1 MDKNTIIGIV
11 LMGLLLF
18 GFTFYQNKQYQKQAA
33 YQAQLDSIAAVE
45 RFRADSL
52 AAAEALRDTSRS
64 LSGVEGSGVEGSGV
78 EMSAAP
84 IYKDSLLEASRSAEG
99 EIITLSNDKFEV
111 AFTTKGAQPYS
122 AMIKDYKTYGGED
135 LYLFK
140 PGTSQFGIQVY
151 AGEMVNTS
159 DFIFQVAEKTD
170 TTLAMRLPFSGGG
183 YIEQRYSIKEG
194 EYMVRNNLSFVGM
207 ENVIPK
213 NVFSVDLDYSM
224 TIPRLEK
231 GYKNE
236 SQYSKLDWYFS
247 GEKKPSDIGRARS
260 ASKRVD
266 NKVAWFAFQQQFFS
280 AIFRAPKEYTSA
292 EFDIK
297 FFPEDDPDKNLMACV
312 ARMRA
317 DFQPGQK
324 ETVIPFEYYFGPNHY
339 KTLKSYD
346 QKYERIIPLG
356 GNVVGI
362 FTKYVIIPLFDFLHK
377 FISNFGIIILLMTI
391 FIKIVVFPFAY
402 KSYSSSAK
410 MQAIKPEIDKL
421 NAKYPKQEDA
431 MKKQQAQMDL
441 YKRAGISPMGGC
453 LPMLLQFPILW
464 AMFRFFPASIELRQQ
479 PFLWA
484 DDLSAYD
491 SFINFGTR
499 VPLLGDHIS
508 LFALLMAV
516 SMFFY
521 SKLTTASQPG
531 SDDPQ
536 MASMRF
542 MSVWMM
548 PIMMYFI
555 CNSLSSGLSYYYLL
569 SNLIT
574 MVETWVIKKWFVHP
588 EEIQARLKATE
599 GKKQPKSKWQQRLE
613 EAQRM
618 QAQMQKEQAKK
629 NGRR

>member
-1 MDKNTIIGIV
+1 
-11 LMGLLLF
+11 MGLLLF

-45 RFRADSL
+45 QFRADSIAAVE
-52 AAAEALRDTSRS
+52 AAALRQATSQDS
-64 LSGVEGSGVEGSGV
+64 TLLADGSVSVLSQQAV
-78 EMSAAP
+78 
-84 IYKDSLLEASRSAEG
+84 YKDSLLEAAHNG
-99 EIITLSNDKFEV
+99 EAQIITLSNDKFEV
-111 AFTTKGAQPYS
+111 AFTTKGAQPWS
-122 AMIKDYKTYGGED
+122 ARLKDYKTYGGED

-140 PGTSQFGIQVY
+140 PESSLLSLQVY

-159 DFIFQVAEKTD
+159 EFNFNVAEKTD
-170 TTLAMRLPFSGGG
+170 TSVVMRLPFAGGG
-183 YIEQRYSIKEG
+183 YIEQKYSIREG
-194 EYMVRNNLSFVGM
+194 EYIVDNALSFVGM
-207 ENVIPK
+207 ENIIPK
-213 NVFSVDLDYSM
+213 NVFNLDIDYSM
-224 TIPRLEK
+224 TIPRMEK

-236 SQYSKLDWYFS
+236 SQYSKLNYYFS
-247 GEKKPSDIGRARS
+247 GEKKPSDLGRSRS
-260 ASKRVD
+260 SSKRVD
-266 NKVAWFAFQQQFFS
+266 NKIAWFAFQQQFFS
-280 AIFRAPKEYTSA
+280 AIFRAPNEYTSA
-292 EFDIK
+292 DFDIK
-297 FFPEDDPDKNLMACV
+297 FFPEDDESHNLMTCQAKV
-312 ARMRA
+312 RT
-317 DFQPGQK
+317 DFQPGQH
-324 ETVIPFEYYFGPNHY
+324 ETVVPFQFYFGPNHS

-346 QKYERIIPLG
+346 QKFERMIPLG
-356 GNVVGI
+356 GSVVGI
-362 FTKYVIIPLFDFLHK
+362 FTKYVIIPTFDLLRK
-377 FISNFGIIILLMTI
+377 SISNFGIIILIMTI
-391 FIKIVVFPFAY
+391 LIKLVVLPFAY

-499 VPLLGDHIS
+499 IPLLGDHIS
-508 LFALLMAV
+508 LFALLMAI

-574 MVETWVIKKWFVHP
+574 MLETWVIKKWFVHP

-599 GKKQPKSKWQQRLE
+599 GKKAPKSKWQQRLE

-629 NGRR
+629 NGKR

>member
-1 MDKNTIIGIV
+1 MDKNTLIGIV

-33 YQAQLDSIAAVE
+33 YQAQLDSIA
-45 RFRADSL
+45 RHKADSI
-52 AAAEALRDTSRS
+52 AAAEAILQAQAPKDSIES
-64 LSGVEGSGVEGSGV
+64 EGIAGEVVE
-78 EMSAAP
+78 P
-84 IYKDSLLEASRSAEG
+84 QTIYKDTLLESAHSAEG
-99 EIITLSNDKFEV
+99 QIITLSNDKFEV

-122 AMIKDYKTYGGED
+122 ARIKDYKTYEGED

-140 PGTSQFGIQVY
+140 PDMSRFGVQVY
-151 AGEMVNTS
+151 AGEMINTS
-159 DFIFQVAEKTD
+159 EFNFVVASQSD
-170 TTLAMRLPFSGGG
+170 TSVVMRLPFSGGG
-183 YIEQRYSIKEG
+183 YIEQRYAIREG
-194 EYMVRNNLSFVGM
+194 EYIVDNTLSFVGM
-207 ENVIPK
+207 ENIIPK
-213 NVFSVDLDYSM
+213 NVFSLDLDYTM

-236 SQYSKLDWYFS
+236 SQYSKLDYYFS
-247 GEKKPSDIGRARS
+247 GEKKPSDMGRSRS
-260 ASKRVD
+260 SSKRVD
-266 NKVAWFAFQQQFFS
+266 TKVSWFAFQQQFFS
-280 AIFRAPKEYTSA
+280 AIFRAKKEYSSA

-297 FFPEDDPDKNLMACV
+297 FLPEEDEAHNLMTCQ
-312 ARMRA
+312 ARMRT
-317 DFQPGQK
+317 DFQPGQH
-324 ETVIPFEYYFGPNHY
+324 ETVVPFEFYFGPNHY

-356 GNVVGI
+356 GSVVGL

-377 FISNFGIIILLMTI
+377 FISNFGLIILLMTI
-391 FIKIVVFPFAY
+391 FIKLVVLPFAY

-421 NAKYPKQEDA
+421 SEKYPKQEDA

-453 LPMLLQFPILW
+453 LPMILQFPILW

-484 DDLSAYD
+484 EDLSAYD
-491 SFINFGTR
+491 SIINFGTR

-508 LFALLMAV
+508 LFALLMAI

-531 SDDPQ
+531 ANDPQ

-574 MVETWVIKKWFVHP
+574 MLETWVIKKWFVHP
-588 EEIQARLKATE
+588 EEIQAKLKASE

>member
-1 MDKNTIIGIV
+1 
-11 LMGLLLF
+11 
-18 GFTFYQNKQYQKQAA
+18 
-33 YQAQLDSIAAVE
+33 
-45 RFRADSL
+45 
-52 AAAEALRDTSRS
+52 
-64 LSGVEGSGVEGSGV
+64 
-78 EMSAAP
+78 
-84 IYKDSLLEASRSAEG
+84 
-99 EIITLSNDKFEV
+99 
-111 AFTTKGAQPYS
+111 
-122 AMIKDYKTYGGED
+122 
-135 LYLFK
+135 
-140 PGTSQFGIQVY
+140 
-151 AGEMVNTS
+151 
-159 DFIFQVAEKTD
+159 
-170 TTLAMRLPFSGGG
+170 
-183 YIEQRYSIKEG
+183 
-194 EYMVRNNLSFVGM
+194 M

-213 NVFSVDLDYSM
+213 NVFSIDMDYNM
-224 TIPRLEK
+224 TIPRMEK
-231 GYKNE
+231 GFKNE
-236 SQYSKLDWYFS
+236 SQYSKLDYYFS
-247 GEKKPSDIGRARS
+247 GEKKPADIGRSRS
-260 ASKRVD
+260 TSKRVD
-266 NKVAWFAFQQQFFS
+266 TKVSWFAFQQQFFS
-280 AIFRAPKEYTSA
+280 AIFRAPKEYSSA

-297 FFPEDDPDKNLMACV
+297 FFPEDDPDHNLMTCQAG
-312 ARMRA
+312 MRV
-317 DFQPGQK
+317 DFQPGQV
-324 ETVIPFEYYFGPNHY
+324 ESVIPFEYYFGPNHY

-346 QKYERIIPLG
+346 HKFERIIPLG

-362 FTKYVIIPLFDFLHK
+362 FTKYVIIPTFDFLRK
-377 FISNFGIIILLMTI
+377 FISNFGIIILIMTLL
-391 FIKIVVFPFAY
+391 IKLVVLPFAY

-421 NAKYPKQEDA
+421 SAKYPKQEDA

-484 DDLSAYD
+484 EDLSAYD
-491 SFINFGTR
+491 SIINFGTR

-508 LFALLMAV
+508 LFALLMAI

-531 SDDPQ
+531 ADDPQ

-574 MVETWVIKKWFVHP
+574 MFETWVIKKWFVHP
-588 EEIQARLKATE
+588 EEIQAKLKASE

-613 EAQRM
+613 EAQKM
-618 QAQMQKEQAKK
+618 QAQMQREQAKK

>member
-1 MDKNTIIGIV
+1 MDKNSIIGIV

-45 RFRADSL
+45 RFRADSI
-52 AAAEALRDTSRS
+52 AAAEAVVRDSIRAVAGS
-64 LSGVEGSGVEGSGV
+64 EGRETVISEAGPV
-78 EMSAAP
+78 A
-84 IYKDSLLEASRSAEG
+84 IYKDSLLASSHSGEG
-99 EIITLSNDKFEV
+99 QVVTLSNDKFEV

-122 AMIKDYKTYGGED
+122 ARLKDYKTYGGDD

-140 PGTSQFGIQVY
+140 PGMSQLGIQVY
-151 AGEMVNTS
+151 AGEMINTS
-159 DFIFQVAEKTD
+159 DFNFTLAEQTD
-170 TTLAMRLPFSGGG
+170 TSVVMRLPFSGGG
-183 YIEQRYSIKEG
+183 YIEQRYSIREG
-194 EYMVRNNLSFVGM
+194 EYIVKNALSFVGM

-213 NVFSVDLDYSM
+213 NVFSLDMDYSM
-224 TIPRLEK
+224 TIPRMEK

-236 SQYSKLDWYFS
+236 SQYSKLNYYFS
-247 GEKKPSDIGRARS
+247 GEKKPADMGRSRNS
-260 ASKRVD
+260 SKRVD
-266 NKVAWFAFQQQFFS
+266 NKVSWFAFQQQFFS
-280 AIFRAPKEYTSA
+280 AIFRAEKEYASA
-292 EFDIK
+292 DFDIQ
-297 FFPEDDPDKNLMACV
+297 FFPEEDESHNLMTCQAKV
-312 ARMRA
+312 RT
-317 DFQPGQK
+317 DFQPGQH
-324 ETVIPFEYYFGPNHY
+324 ETVVPFEFYFGPNHY

-346 QKYERIIPLG
+346 QKYERMIPLG
-356 GNVVGI
+356 GSVVGL
-362 FTKYVIIPLFDFLHK
+362 FTKYVIIPTFDLLRR
-377 FISNFGIIILLMTI
+377 FISNFGIIILIMTI
-391 FIKIVVFPFAY
+391 LIKMVVFPFAF

-410 MQAIKPEIDKL
+410 MQVIKPEIDKL
-421 NAKYPKQEDA
+421 SEKYPRQEDA

-484 DDLSAYD
+484 EDLSAYD
-491 SFINFGTR
+491 SIVNFGTR

-508 LFALLMAV
+508 LFALLMAI

-531 SDDPQ
+531 ANDPQ

-574 MVETWVIKKWFVHP
+574 MLETWVIKKWFVHP

>member
-1 MDKNTIIGIV
+1 
-11 LMGLLLF
+11 MGLLLF
-18 GFTFYQNKQYQKQAA
+18 GFTFYQNKQFQKQQA

-45 RFRADSL
+45 QFRADSIAAVE
-52 AAAEALRDTSRS
+52 AAALRQARGADSTS
-64 LSGVEGSGVEGSGV
+64 LSPAGEAGALAGSQPV
-78 EMSAAP
+78 
-84 IYKDSLLEASRSAEG
+84 YKDSLLEAAHSAEG
-99 EIITLSNDKFEV
+99 QIITLSNDKFEV

-122 AMIKDYKTYGGED
+122 ARLNEYKAYGGDD

-140 PGTSQFGIQVY
+140 PGNSQLAVQVY

-159 DFIFQVAEKTD
+159 EFNFTVAEKTD
-170 TTLAMRLPFSGGG
+170 TSVAMRLPFAGGG
-183 YIEQRYSIKEG
+183 YIEQRYSIREG
-194 EYMVRNNLSFVGM
+194 EYMVDNALSFVGM

-213 NVFSVDLDYSM
+213 NVFSLDIDYSM

-236 SQYSKLDWYFS
+236 SQYSKLDYYFS
-247 GEKKPSDIGRARS
+247 GEKKPADMGRSRNS
-260 ASKRVD
+260 SKRVD
-266 NKVAWFAFQQQFFS
+266 NRVAWFAFQQQFFS

-292 EFDIK
+292 DFDIK
-297 FFPEDDPDKNLMACV
+297 FFPEEDESRNLMTCQAKV
-312 ARMRA
+312 RT
-317 DFQPGQK
+317 DFQPGQH
-324 ETVIPFEYYFGPNHY
+324 ETVIPFQYYFGPNHY
-339 KTLKSYD
+339 RTLKSYD
-346 QKYERIIPLG
+346 QKFERIIPLG
-356 GNVVGI
+356 GSVIGL
-362 FTKYVIIPLFDFLHK
+362 FTRYVIIPTFDLLRK
-377 FISNFGIIILLMTI
+377 SISNFGIIILIMTLL
-391 FIKIVVFPFAY
+391 IKLVVFPFAY

-441 YKRAGISPMGGC
+441 YRRAGISPMGGC

-491 SFINFGTR
+491 SIINFGTR

-521 SKLTTASQPG
+521 SKITTASQPG

-599 GKKQPKSKWQQRLE
+599 GKKAPKSKWQQRLE
-613 EAQRM
+613 EAQKM
-618 QAQMQKEQAKK
+618 QAQMQKEQARK
-629 NGRR
+629 NGKR

>member
-1 MDKNTIIGIV
+1 MDKNTLIGIV

-33 YQAQLDSIAAVE
+33 YQAQLDSIA
-45 RFRADSL
+45 RHQADSI
-52 AAAEALRDTSRS
+52 AAAEALLHAQEPKDTV
-64 LSGVEGSGVEGSGV
+64 GAEAVVGEAIE
-78 EMSAAP
+78 P
-84 IYKDSLLEASRSAEG
+84 QTIYKDSLLESAHSAEG
-99 EIITLSNDKFEV
+99 QIITLANDKFEV

-122 AMIKDYKTYGGED
+122 AKIKDYKTYSGED

-140 PGTSQFGIQVY
+140 PDMSRLGVQVY
-151 AGEMVNTS
+151 AGEMINTADFNFVVASQS
-159 DFIFQVAEKTD
+159 DTSVV
-170 TTLAMRLPFSGGG
+170 MRLPFSGGG
-183 YIEQRYSIKEG
+183 YIEQRYAIREG
-194 EYMVRNNLSFVGM
+194 EYIVENSLSFVGM
-207 ENVIPK
+207 ENIIPK
-213 NVFSVDLDYSM
+213 NVFSLDLDYTV
-224 TIPRLEK
+224 TIPRMEK

-236 SQYSKLDWYFS
+236 SQYSKLDYYFS
-247 GEKKPSDIGRARS
+247 GEKKPSDMGRSRS
-260 ASKRVD
+260 SSKRVD
-266 NKVAWFAFQQQFFS
+266 NRISWFAFQQQFFS
-280 AIFRAPKEYTSA
+280 AIFRAKKEYSSA

-297 FFPEDDPDKNLMACV
+297 FLPEDDEDHNLMTCQ
-312 ARMRA
+312 ARMRT
-317 DFQPGQK
+317 DFQPGQH
-324 ETVIPFEYYFGPNHY
+324 ETVVPFEFYFGPNHY
-339 KTLKSYD
+339 KTLKTYD

-356 GNVVGI
+356 GSVVGL

-377 FISNFGIIILLMTI
+377 FISNFGLIILLMTI
-391 FIKIVVFPFAY
+391 FIKLVVLPFAY

-421 NAKYPKQEDA
+421 SEKYPKQEDA

-453 LPMLLQFPILW
+453 LPMILQFPILW

-484 DDLSAYD
+484 EDLSAYD
-491 SFINFGTR
+491 SIINFGTR

-508 LFALLMAV
+508 LFALLMAI

-531 SDDPQ
+531 ANDPQ

-574 MVETWVIKKWFVHP
+574 MLETWVIKKWFVHP
-588 EEIQARLKATE
+588 EEIQAKLKASE